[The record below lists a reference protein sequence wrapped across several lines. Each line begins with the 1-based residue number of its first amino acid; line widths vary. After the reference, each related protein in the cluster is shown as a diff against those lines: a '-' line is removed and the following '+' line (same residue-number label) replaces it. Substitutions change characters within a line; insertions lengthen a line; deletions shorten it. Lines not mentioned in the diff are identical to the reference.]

1 MTMNKIRIK
10 NKFSPYSVI
19 ILTLLSL
26 YVLSLFGLLL
36 WGLMTSVKAD
46 EEYGTSIIKS
56 SMYQFPRSFVM
67 HIGNV
72 MESMKISASA
82 DSLFTDEKVSFW
94 EVTLYSVLFAGG
106 CAFFKTL
113 VTTLTAYTC
122 ARFNFKS
129 SKIVYS
135 IVIIVM
141 MIPVVGNL
149 PSELYMAHTFNLYNH
164 IWGLWVM
171 RSNFL
176 GLYFLVMYNSFKGIP
191 MAYSEA
197 AKVDGANNWQIMIRL
212 AFPMIKGTFLT
223 IMLIY
228 FVEFWNEYQ
237 VPLVYLPS
245 FPTLGYTVYDS
256 IFGSL
261 RQEIRYAPSQFT
273 LAFTV
278 VLPILVLF
286 LIFQDKLM
294 GNVTVGGIKG

>member
-1 MTMNKIRIK
+1 MNKIRVK

-94 EVTLYSVLFAGG
+94 EVTLYSILFAGG

>member
-1 MTMNKIRIK
+1 M
-10 NKFSPYSVI
+10 I

-82 DSLFTDEKVSFW
+82 DSLLTDEKVSFW

>member
-1 MTMNKIRIK
+1 M
-10 NKFSPYSVI
+10 I

-82 DSLFTDEKVSFW
+82 DSLITDEKVSFW

>member
-1 MTMNKIRIK
+1 M
-10 NKFSPYSVI
+10 I

>member
-1 MTMNKIRIK
+1 M
-10 NKFSPYSVI
+10 I

-36 WGLMTSVKAD
+36 WGLMTAVKAD

>member
-1 MTMNKIRIK
+1 MNKIRIK

>member
-1 MTMNKIRIK
+1 M
-10 NKFSPYSVI
+10 I

-149 PSELYMAHTFNLYNH
+149 PSELYMANTFNLYNH

>member
-1 MTMNKIRIK
+1 MNKIRVK

-36 WGLMTSVKAD
+36 WGLMTAVKAD